1 MIFAGSRGWG
11 GIVVHR
17 RMGKSCVIYVGS
29 PDELPFVPRT
39 ERDRIVAS
47 AQGEPACARP

>member
-1 MIFAGSRGWG
+1 VIFAGSRGWG